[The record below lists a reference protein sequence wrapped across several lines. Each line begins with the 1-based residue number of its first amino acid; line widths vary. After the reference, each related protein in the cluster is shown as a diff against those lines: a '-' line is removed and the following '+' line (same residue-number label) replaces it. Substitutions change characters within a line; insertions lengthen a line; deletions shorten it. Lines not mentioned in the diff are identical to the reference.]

1 MNRTLNRIKS
11 QLTIT
16 YEEPYA
22 FTKPTTAT
30 FISQKTMETNEE
42 KEGVRQTS
50 QNVHAQSRLAK
61 DKKAEGQAETTC
73 FVEIMESKTVGI
85 PA

>member
-50 QNVHAQSRLAK
+50 ETVYAQPGLAQS
-61 DKKAEGQAETTC
+61 KKAEGQEETTC
-73 FVEIMESKTVGI
+73 FAETMESKTVGFFT
-85 PA
+85 